1 MMVFEHLALN
11 VSHPRAMAAWYA
23 EACGMRIVRSVDDP
37 PYVHFLA
44 DATGRVLLEIYRN
57 TADAV
62 PDYANQDPLRV
73 HIAFA
78 VAEVQ
83 GEKQRLLD
91 AGATVAKEEVLAD
104 GSEVVTLRDPWGLPL
119 QLVKRATPFGTSTK

>member
-1 MMVFEHLALN
+1 MVFEHLALN
-11 VSHPRAMAAWYA
+11 VEKPREMAAWYA
-23 EACGMRIVRSVDDP
+23 EMCGMRIVRSVDDP

-57 TADAV
+57 TADEV
-62 PDYANQDPLRV
+62 PDYFSQNPLRV

-91 AGATVAKEEVLAD
+91 AGATVAKEERLDD
-104 GSEVVTLRDPWGLPL
+104 GTEVVTLRDPWGLPL
-119 QLVKRATPFGTSTK
+119 QLVKRGTPFGDTAS